1 MLWKLSA
8 YQGEVIMKYCSG
20 NCRGNGQDPCG
31 TYATIQGPMGPRGER
46 DEQGPRGPAGEQ
58 GSTGEQGPQGE
69 VGLQEV
75 QGDRGC
81 PGPQG
86 EQGIQGPQGEKENPE
101 NRDPRAKMGKHPLS
115 PWQRTH
121 R

>member
-1 MLWKLSA
+1 MFIIFPLVHRMLWKLSA

-31 TYATIQGPMGPRGER
+31 TYATIQGPMEPKG
-46 DEQGPRGPAGEQ
+46 D
-58 GSTGEQGPQGE
+58 TGE
-69 VGLQEV
+69 
-75 QGDRGC
+75 
-81 PGPQG
+81 
-86 EQGIQGPQGEKENPE
+86 QGPQGEKENPANRE

>member
-1 MLWKLSA
+1 MFTIFPLVHRMLWKLSA

-20 NCRGNGQDPCG
+20 NCRGNGQAPCG
-31 TYATIQGPMGPRGER
+31 TYATIHGQVGPRGER
-46 DEQGPRGPAGEQ
+46 DEQG
-58 GSTGEQGPQGE
+58 EQGPQGPE
-69 VGLQEV
+69 
-75 QGDRGC
+75 GDT
-81 PGPQG
+81 G
-86 EQGIQGPQGEKENPE
+86 EQGPQGEKENPENRE